1 MSTVLRWRQGDE
13 KFEVILGYEFKGIL
27 GCTGLQS
34 APLVSCL
41 VRKTE
46 IGRHSVKGDLH
57 VQFVKRVPTHRRGA
71 WCLGRKP
78 VSGTLSLFIS
88 KGGRVWPGIWTDG
101 VGAGAS
107 CAKASDWR
115 ED

>member
-34 APLVSCL
+34 APLVSCP
-41 VRKTE
+41 VRKIE
-46 IGRHSVKGDLH
+46 RGRHSVKGDLQ
-57 VQFVKRVPTHRRGA
+57 VQFVKRVPTHGRGA

-78 VSGTLSLFIS
+78 VSGTLFSYPKEEGF
-88 KGGRVWPGIWTDG
+88 GQVFGRM
-101 VGAGAS
+101 
-107 CAKASDWR
+107 
-115 ED
+115 E